1 MQREALEIPSQK
13 SHIPYKCAVWG
24 FVVHKPQFR
33 IYIGDSRTFLEE
45 QWLYLGKGAAVV
57 MRKICVALRTGAR
70 REAPPRLRVPP
81 AQGLCL
87 SKTGP
92 LRRWLS
98 SSRSAIR
105 AGFGRQPPLWKER
118 HTKMQFSCVF
128 VVWRIEKAHPLFTRS
143 NTLSLSYQEQLRR

>member
-1 MQREALEIPSQK
+1 M
-13 SHIPYKCAVWG
+13 H
-24 FVVHKPQFR
+24 R
-33 IYIGDSRTFLEE
+33 IYFFGTQGIFIGDARTFLEG
-45 QWLYLGKGAAVV
+45 QWLHLGKGAAVV
-57 MRKICVALRTGAR
+57 MKKICVALRTGAR

-92 LRRWLS
+92 PRRWLS

-128 VVWRIEKAHPLFTRS
+128 VVWRIEKPHPLFTRS